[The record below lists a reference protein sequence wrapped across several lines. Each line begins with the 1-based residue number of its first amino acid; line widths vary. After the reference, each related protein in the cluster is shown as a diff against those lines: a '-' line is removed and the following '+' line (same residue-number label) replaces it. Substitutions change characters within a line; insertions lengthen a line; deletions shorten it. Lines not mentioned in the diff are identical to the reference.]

1 MEQKNVLVFFQK
13 TSPAP
18 SSETVDASKSPSKLA
33 SESSTAAPSPFS
45 PSEGARQVVKTT
57 ALYERTSSPWFK
69 PHKLHFFVESDKSLF
84 WDEGYLYSCVL
95 SAIVTNS
102 AMLWAYI
109 QRENTVCLWCWVRF
123 PLYLDRVV
131 CTYMLGAQIPR
142 SNLACIFDHEIFAW
156 ENHPTLGFRLLLL
169 IYKQVYCK

>member
-1 MEQKNVLVFFQK
+1 MSFASCMLKQLLLV
-13 TSPAP
+13 S
-18 SSETVDASKSPSKLA
+18 
-33 SESSTAAPSPFS
+33 
-45 PSEGARQVVKTT
+45 ARQVVKTT

-131 CTYMLGAQIPR
+131 CTYMLGVQIPR
-142 SNLACIFDHEIFAW
+142 SNLACFFDHEIFAW
-156 ENHPTLGFRLLLL
+156 ENHPRTWISPVVVNIPANLLQVGIKSRLWSRRF
-169 IYKQVYCK
+169 